1 MSNSEQEQ
9 IELETRSLEHAVVM
23 GEAWNRLQRNSDF
36 KKVILKGYCESKAM
50 ASVSLLAVPQI
61 KEKGHRPDVMED
73 LVAIS
78 NLQYYFKIIEHEYEG
93 ATSPILSDEEEEEIA
108 RLEAQENIDAAGGV
122 N

>member
-1 MSNSEQEQ
+1 MSNSDKSL
-9 IELETRSLEHAVVM
+9 ELETISLEHAVVM
-23 GEAWNRLQRNSDF
+23 GEAWLRLQRNSDF
-36 KKVILKGYCESKAM
+36 KKVIMKGYLEQKAL

-78 NLQYYFKIIEHEYEG
+78 NLGYYFKIIEHEYEG
-93 ATSPILSDEEEEEIA
+93 ATSPILSDDEEAEIIA
-108 RLEAQENIDAAGGV
+108 LEAQENVDAAGGV

>member
-1 MSNSEQEQ
+1 MSNPEQAQ
-9 IELETRSLEHAVVM
+9 IELETASLEHAVSM
-23 GEAWNRLQRNSDF
+23 GEAWNRLQKHGDF
-36 KKVILKGYCESKAM
+36 KKIILKGYLEQKAL

-78 NLQYYFKIIEHEYEG
+78 NLAYYFKIIEHEYEG
-93 ATSPILSDEEEEEIA
+93 ATSPILSDDEEAEVA
-108 RLEAQENIDAAGGV
+108 RLEVEENVEAAGGV

>member
-1 MSNSEQEQ
+1 MSNSEQELHTAS
-9 IELETRSLEHAVVM
+9 IEQAEHAVIM

-36 KKVILKGYCESKAM
+36 KKVILKGYCEKKAL

-93 ATSPILSDEEEEEIA
+93 ATTPILSDDEEAEIA
-108 RLEAQENIDAAGGV
+108 ALEAQEAQEAVGGV